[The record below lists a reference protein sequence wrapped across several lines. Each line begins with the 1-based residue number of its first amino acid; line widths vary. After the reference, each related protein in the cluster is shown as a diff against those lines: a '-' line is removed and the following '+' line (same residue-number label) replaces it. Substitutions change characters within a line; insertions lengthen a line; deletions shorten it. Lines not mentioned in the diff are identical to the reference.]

1 MATIDFSTTEAFV
14 TEPDTTLDNANSTAQ
29 SDDTPFTT
37 WEILLQVLYGL
48 IGSLGI
54 LGNGLVCFVFI
65 AKRKSFGSI
74 TNLLIL
80 NQSLIDLGDS
90 ILFLAIRFGY
100 VAPFNDVTVWGEVVC
115 RLWISEY
122 FMWAL
127 FIASTVN
134 LVFVSL
140 ERYLAICHPVKH
152 RNIFTKRIAKF
163 GMALVWII
171 GLTYQAYW
179 PFIQFYAEGE
189 CYPLWPSVILQ
200 RIMGVV
206 LFLCEFLIPLIIMT
220 FSYIRII
227 MVLRG
232 RGNGKISN
240 TFQQAK
246 KNVTTTLCLV
256 FMSYV
261 ICWTPTEFTFL
272 LFNLG
277 REYDFTSTT
286 HKVVTVMVLCNMC
299 VNPFIYAFKYDHFKK
314 HAKRM
319 FCRCCRSNKV
329 ETENSIATVDVNAIS
344 SHPQ

>member
-1 MATIDFSTTEAFV
+1 MASTDVSTTETLV
-14 TEPDTTLDNANSTAQ
+14 TETIPTANYSNSTVQ
-29 SDDTPFTT
+29 SDVTLSTG
-37 WEILLQVLYGL
+37 WEILLQLLYGL
-48 IGSLGI
+48 IGGSGI

-65 AKRKSFGSI
+65 TKRKSFSSI

-90 ILFLAIRFGY
+90 ILFLAIRFGH
-100 VAPFNDVTVWGEVVC
+100 VAPSDDVTVWGEIVC

-122 FMWAL
+122 FMWSL

-152 RNIFTKRIAKF
+152 RNVFTKRLAKF
-163 GMALVWII
+163 GMTLVWII

-179 PFIQFYAEGE
+179 PSIQYYAEGV
-189 CYPLWPSVILQ
+189 CYPLWPSVVLQ

-206 LFLCEFLIPLIIMT
+206 LFLCEFLIPLTIMT
-220 FSYIRII
+220 FSYVSII
-227 MVLRG
+227 LALRG
-232 RGNGKISN
+232 RSNGKTNN

-277 REYDFTSTT
+277 RDYDFTSTT
-286 HKVVTVMVLCNMC
+286 HKVVTVMVMCNMC
-299 VNPFIYAFKYDHFKK
+299 VNPFIYAFKYDLFKK

-319 FCRCCRSNKV
+319 FCRCCRDNKV
-329 ETENSIATVDVNAIS
+329 ETENSLATVDANVGS